1 MVIELESKAIR
12 FLVDAIQSKI
22 LELTSLQN
30 KHSNDENIVADASN
44 DIAYYRSLIK
54 KISE

>member
-1 MVIELESKAIR
+1 MAIELDPKAIH
-12 FLVDAIQSKI
+12 FLVDAIQTKI

-30 KHSNDENIVADASN
+30 IHSNDEDIVADASN